1 MKNDKEKISQE
12 EFSVS
17 GEEVVKKVKELLKAG
32 NARKII
38 IKNEKR
44 ETIVEF
50 PLTIGV
56 VGAVILPM
64 LATVGALAA
73 LMTKCTFV
81 VEKKIPPK

>member
-1 MKNDKEKISQE
+1 MKNNKRKTSQE

-32 NARKII
+32 NARRII
-38 IKNEKR
+38 IKNEKK

-64 LATVGALAA
+64 LAAVGALAA
-73 LMTKCTFV
+73 LLTKCTIV
-81 VEKKIPPK
+81 VEKRQ